1 MKKRWAA
8 VLLLLALLAGCGSPA
23 AQNKTVL
30 GAWHEAGPGS
40 TAAEKTQLVLRL
52 THSSSEQSAANDAAQ
67 AMKTR
72 LEAVSGGT
80 MSIEIFAN
88 DSLGSLNDA
97 WNSFG
102 NGTVDLRIGTADI
115 PQQGAIMWLPL
126 LADTDKDTL
135 QAACGQ
141 GGALRSLFE
150 EYSLEKNSLV
160 LGVLPMQYRVLASN
174 IPVENKENMRQLTM
188 RTIGNGG
195 DNAYWQILCGKT
207 KDVNVQKLARALQ
220 QKEVNACDNTLTN
233 LVEYGTYK
241 QVRYLTKLADRVY
254 FDTILMNRQRMDSL
268 TESQQQWV
276 RDAAAYAERTISEA
290 QPGREKAALEKIT
303 AQGVQV
309 YELSEADQSGIR
321 SATRDAIRQEYAQ
334 RLGQEELEKILQAA
348 GAQTGDTEKTQ
359 EG

>member
-30 GAWHEAGPGS
+30 GVWREAGPGS

-126 LADTDKDTL
+126 LTDTDKDTL

-207 KDVNVQKLARALQ
+207 KDVNVQKLALALQ

-276 RDAAAYAERTISEA
+276 HDAAAYAERTISEA

-309 YELSEADQSGIR
+309 YELSEADQSSIR

-348 GAQTGDTEKTQ
+348 GAQTEDTEKTQ